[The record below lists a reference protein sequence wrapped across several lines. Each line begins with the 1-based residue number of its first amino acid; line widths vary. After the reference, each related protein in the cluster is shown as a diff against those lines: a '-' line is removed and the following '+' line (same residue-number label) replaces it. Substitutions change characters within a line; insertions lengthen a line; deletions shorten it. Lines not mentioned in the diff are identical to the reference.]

1 MGTIP
6 PNTMRDQAPNPPS
19 SRNAAWPGVGTVTTL
34 GSYLPRR
41 CGIATFTHDL
51 TEAIAD
57 AIQHAGS
64 EAQVQ
69 SIAMNDRPEGYR
81 YGPRV
86 AFEIN
91 ENRLAEYRLAA
102 DFLNLSPAGVLCLQ
116 HEYGIYGGDHGVHV
130 LELMRRLRM
139 PSVATLHTV
148 LKEPNDRQHAV
159 MMQLAEQADR
169 VVVMA
174 ERAFEFLTEIYGV
187 PRHKIALIPHGIHD
201 VPFVDPAFYKDQFG
215 VAGKKVILTFGLLS
229 PGKGLEFMIEAMSAI
244 VKQNPDAVYLVLGA
258 THPGILA
265 ESGEDYRIGLQ
276 QRAKELGVADHIKW
290 FNKFVEIDE
299 LLEFLGCADVYVTP
313 YLNEAQITSGTLAYA
328 LGAGK
333 ATVSTPYWHA
343 QELLDAGRGKLVPF
357 KNSDELAKSVNALF
371 SQEIER
377 HAIRKAAYTHTR
389 PMTWRRVAE
398 QYLDVFA
405 EVREE
410 RLRNPRPLI
419 HAKNEP
425 VTPGTAA
432 DELPEVK
439 LDHLRVLTDSCGCI
453 AHAKATIPDRDSGYR
468 LDDNAR
474 ALIATLMAGDFA
486 ATTANGTRFDDRL
499 DVMIARYLSFMD
511 HAFDESAGRFKN
523 HMGYDRVWDDEPFS
537 EDTHGRAIRALG
549 ETVARSN
556 QLGHRSLAVRL
567 FQAALPAC
575 ERFEHPHG
583 MAYALIGIHAYLRR
597 YSGDTHAKQTRE
609 LLAQRLFDA
618 FSGKPDDWPWPVDQ
632 LTYTAARLPHALL
645 LCGRWMFNNAMIQQ
659 ALKSLDFLNAVQTG
673 DDERFAPVGTH
684 GWFPRGGT
692 KARFDQLPMEA
703 GGAIDANLEAFRV
716 TNNPHYLR
724 RAHRTLQWFLGD
736 NDLRQ
741 PLYDQ
746 TTGGCFDKLTA
757 QGVDENQSADAT
769 ISWLLSL
776 MSMHEHALAQDQ
788 PATAVNEPVATT
800 PDAATNEQSPKPIV
814 RPGLTPTP
822 PRTPAG

>member
-1 MGTIP
+1 
-6 PNTMRDQAPNPPS
+6 MRDHLPTKPS
-19 SRNAAWPGVGTVTTL
+19 NRHAWPGVGTVTTL
-34 GSYLPRR
+34 GSFLPRR

-51 TEAIAD
+51 TDAIAD
-57 AIQHAGS
+57 AIQHGGS
-64 EAQVQ
+64 DAQVQ
-69 SIAMNDRPEGYR
+69 AIAMNDRPEGYR

-102 DFLNLSPAGVLCLQ
+102 DFLNMSPAGVLCLQ

-148 LKEPNDRQHAV
+148 LKEPNERQHAV

-201 VPFVDPAFYKDQFG
+201 VPFVDPAYYKDQFG
-215 VAGKKVILTFGLLS
+215 VAGKKVIVTFGLLS
-229 PGKGLEFMIEAMSAI
+229 PGKGLEYMIEAMPQI
-244 VKQNPDAVYLVLGA
+244 VKRHPEAVYLILGA

-265 ESGEDYRIGLQ
+265 HSGEDYRIGLQ
-276 QRAKELGVADHIKW
+276 KRAKELGVADHLKW

-343 QELLDAGRGKLVPF
+343 QELLADGRGKLVPF
-357 KNSDELAKSVNALF
+357 KNSEQLAQSINDLF
-371 SQEIER
+371 THEVQR
-377 HAIRKAAYTHTR
+377 HAIRKAAYTYTR
-389 PMTWRRVAE
+389 PMIWRRVAE
-398 QYLDVFA
+398 QYMDVFA
-405 EVREE
+405 EVRDE
-410 RLRNPRPLI
+410 RQHNPRPLI
-419 HAKNEP
+419 HIRNEP
-425 VTPGTAA
+425 ITPGTAS

-439 LDHLRVLTDSCGCI
+439 LDHLRVLTDSCGI
-453 AHAKATIPDRDSGYR
+453 LTHAKATIPDRSSGYR

-474 ALIATLMAGDFA
+474 ALVAVLMAGDFH
-486 ATTANGTRFDDRL
+486 ATADRFDDRL
-499 DVMIARYLSFMD
+499 DVLAARYLSFMD
-511 HAFDESAGRFKN
+511 HAFDERAGRFRN
-523 HMGYDRVWDDEPFS
+523 HMGYDRAWDSEGYS

-549 ETVARSN
+549 ETVARST
-556 QLGHRSLAVRL
+556 QPGHRSLAVRL

-575 ERFEHPHG
+575 ASFEHLHG
-583 MAYALIGIHAYLRR
+583 RAYALIGIHAYLRR
-597 YSGDTHAKQTRE
+597 YSGDTHAKQMRE
-609 LLAQRLFDA
+609 QLAHGLYEA
-618 FSGKPDDWPWPVDQ
+618 FADKPDDWPWPNDE
-632 LTYTAARLPHALL
+632 LTYTAARLPQALL
-645 LCGRWMFNNAMIQQ
+645 LSGRWMFNNAMIQQ

-673 DDERFAPVGTH
+673 EDDRFAPVGTH
-684 GWFPRGGT
+684 GWFPRGGS

-716 TNNPHYLR
+716 TNNARYLT
-724 RAHRTLQWFLGD
+724 RAHRCLQWFLGD

-746 TTGGCFDKLTA
+746 TTGGCFDKLMP
-757 QGVDENQSADAT
+757 QGVDDNQSADAT

-776 MSMHEHALAQDQ
+776 MSMHDHALAQDQ
-788 PATAVNEPVATT
+788 SAAANPPGEPMAGHPCATIGASEPLK
-800 PDAATNEQSPKPIV
+800 PKV
-814 RPGLTPTP
+814 RAGLTPTTP
-822 PRTPAG
+822 NPARSNTRT